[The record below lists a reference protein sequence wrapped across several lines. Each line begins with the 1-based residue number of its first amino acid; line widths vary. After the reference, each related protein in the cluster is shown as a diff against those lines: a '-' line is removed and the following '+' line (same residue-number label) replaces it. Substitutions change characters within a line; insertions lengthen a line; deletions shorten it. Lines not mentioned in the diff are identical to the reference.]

1 MHISELALHPL
12 KSAARQQ
19 TDLIRLDAQGPLH
32 DRRWML
38 VDASGRFVTQRTH
51 PRLCLLSARVDDE
64 GVLCLSAP
72 GAAPLR
78 AVPEAPVT
86 LAVSVWEDGVDAV
99 TVSAAADAWCSA
111 FLGMAVR
118 LVHMPAAG
126 RREVDTAWAG
136 PGHFT
141 AFSDG
146 FPLLVVTQ
154 SSLDA
159 LNALLSAPV
168 DWRRFRPNVVIAG
181 DVPPHAE
188 DGWQRLRIGQG
199 AQAVELALVK
209 PCSRCVIPSIDP
221 DTAAKNSQI
230 LTVLRGYRAR
240 ADGRTYV
247 GQNAIVLKAGE
258 GACLRQGD
266 PVEVLA

>member
-12 KSAARQQ
+12 KSGARQP
-19 TDLIRLDAQGPLH
+19 TEGIHLDAQGPVN

-38 VDASGRFVTQRTH
+38 VDSTGRFVTQRSH
-51 PRLCLLSARVDDE
+51 PRMCLLSAMVADD
-64 GVLCLSAP
+64 GVLQLSAP
-72 GAAPLR
+72 GAGMLR
-78 AVPEAPVT
+78 AVPDAQVMLP
-86 LAVSVWEDGVDAV
+86 VSVWEDGVDAV
-99 TVSAAADAWCSA
+99 TVSAEADAWCSA

-118 LVHMPAAG
+118 LVHMPASA
-126 RREVDTAWAG
+126 RRVVDTAWAG
-136 PGHFT
+136 PGHLT

-159 LNALLSAPV
+159 LNALLPAPV

-188 DGWQRLRIGQG
+188 DGWQRLRIGRG

-240 ADGRTYV
+240 ADGRTYF
-247 GQNAIVLKAGE
+247 GQNAVVLKASE
-258 GACLRQGD
+258 GACLRRGD